1 MASAFL
7 AARVIENKQWAENLF
22 SIRLAVKL
30 QPFKAG
36 QFVRVQLVIDGEP
49 VAKPYSLVNSP
60 EQEVAEVFYNIVP
73 DGPMSNGLAA
83 LKTDDTIEIS
93 QPAAGFFVL
102 DELPDTKHLWMLATG
117 TGLGPYLSILQSEE
131 VWQRFDRLV
140 LIHAVSYAN
149 NLAYQ
154 PLIGE
159 FGVQQPSK
167 FKYIPIV
174 SREDHSG
181 ALKGRIPALI
191 KDGQLENAAELTIAP
206 DTTHIMLCGN
216 QNMIADA
223 RSVLAERG
231 LNKHL
236 RRKPGHITTEQYF

>member
-7 AARVIENKQWAENLF
+7 AARVIENKQWADNLF
-22 SIRLAVKL
+22 SIRLSVEL
-30 QPFKAG
+30 QPSKAG
-36 QFVRVQLVIDGEP
+36 QFVRVQLRIDGEP
-49 VAKPYSLVNSP
+49 MAKPYSLVNAP
-60 EQEVAEVFYNIVP
+60 EQEIAEIFYNTVP

-83 LKTDDTIEIS
+83 LKPGDVIEIS

-117 TGLGPYLSILQSEE
+117 TGLGPYLSILQNEE
-131 VWQRFDRLV
+131 VWQRFDKLV

-154 PLIGE
+154 PLISE
-159 FGVQQPSK
+159 FSHQQPSQ
-167 FKYIPIV
+167 FKYVPIV
-174 SREDHSG
+174 SREDHLG

-191 KDGQLENAAELTIAP
+191 TDGQLEDAAGLTISP

-223 RSVLAERG
+223 RSVLAEKG

>member
-22 SIRLAVKL
+22 SIRLDVEL
-30 QPFKAG
+30 QAFKAG
-36 QFVRVQLVIDGEP
+36 QFVRVQLTINGEA

-60 EQEVAEVFYNIVP
+60 SQETAEVFYNLVS

-83 LKTDDTIEIS
+83 LKADDVIEIS

-102 DELPDTKHLWMLATG
+102 DEIPETQHLWMLATG
-117 TGLGPYLSILQSEE
+117 TGLGPYLSILQDPA
-131 VWQRFDRLV
+131 VWERFDKLV
-140 LIHAVSYAN
+140 LVHAVSFAD

-154 PLIGE
+154 PLIND
-159 FGVQQPSK
+159 FSVRNPSQ

-174 SREDHSG
+174 SREDHPN

-191 KDGQLENAAELTIAP
+191 SDGQLESAARVTIDP
-206 DTTHIMLCGN
+206 KTTHFMLCGN

-223 RSVLAERG
+223 RIVLAERG
-231 LNKHL
+231 LSKHL

>member
-22 SIRLAVKL
+22 SIKLDVEL

-36 QFVRVQLVIDGEP
+36 QFVRVQLMIDGEP
-49 VAKPYSLVNSP
+49 MAKPYSLVNSP
-60 EQEVAEVFYNIVP
+60 EQDIAEVFYNIVP

-83 LKTDDTIEIS
+83 LKAGGTIEVS

-102 DELPDTKHLWMLATG
+102 DELPETQSLWMFATG
-117 TGLGPYLSILQSEE
+117 TGLGPYLSILQESE
-131 VWQRFDRLV
+131 VWQRFDNLV
-140 LIHAVSYAN
+140 LVHAVSYAD

-154 PLIGE
+154 PLIEG
-159 FGVQQPSK
+159 FGQNQSAQ
-167 FKYIPIV
+167 FKYIPVV
-174 SREDHSG
+174 SRQEHAG
-181 ALKGRIPALI
+181 ALKGRIPALMS
-191 KDGQLENAAELTIAP
+191 DGQLESAAGLKIEP
-206 DTTHIMLCGN
+206 ETTHIMLCGN

-223 RSVLAERG
+223 RIALAEKG
-231 LNKHL
+231 LKKHL

>member
-7 AARVIENKQWAENLF
+7 AARVIENKQWADNLF
-22 SIRLAVKL
+22 SIRLAVDL

-36 QFVRVQLVIDGEP
+36 QFVRVQLMINGEP
-49 VAKPYSLVNSP
+49 MAKPYSLVNPP
-60 EQEVAEVFYNIVP
+60 EQEIAEIFYNTVP
-73 DGPMSNGLAA
+73 NGPMSNGLAA
-83 LKTDDTIEIS
+83 LKADDTIEIS

-117 TGLGPYLSILQSEE
+117 TGLGPYLSILQNEA
-131 VWQRFDRLV
+131 VWQRFDKLV

-154 PLIGE
+154 PLIDE
-159 FGVQQPSK
+159 LSNQLLSQL
-167 FKYIPIV
+167 KYIPIV

-191 KDGQLENAAELTIAP
+191 RDGQLEDAAGLIIAP

-223 RSVLAERG
+223 RSVLAEKG
-231 LNKHL
+231 LSKHL